1 MIYKMA
7 NNKTTVP
14 VQSAEPVKINP
25 ETIPGYVAHNIAQV
39 LHRSILEAWNDP
51 QIRAEYEAWKKE
63 RAKQQQND

>member
-39 LHRSILEAWNDP
+39 LHRSILEAW
-51 QIRAEYEAWKKE
+51 KKE